1 MNIKENLEFPY
12 TTAEIQHIAECWP
25 GFIPICQYLAP
36 IARQKDTK
44 TGLDVLFNC
53 YLAFV
58 AATSAPYPTNV
69 NKKIP
74 PALAS
79 RRDTREIKIV
89 NMLD

>member
-58 AATSAPYPTNV
+58 AGYISAIS
-69 NKKIP
+69 NKRKQKKN
-74 PALAS
+74 PACTCQQAGHK
-79 RRDTREIKIV
+79 RDK
-89 NMLD
+89 NS